1 MLALTENATEAIEGI
16 LASPAVAD
24 EGGVRIEAPTSG
36 DGGAPDDGHLNLAV
50 VEAPAAGD
58 HVIDEAGARV
68 FLDQPVVDYL
78 DDKVL
83 DARVEEQR
91 VSFVLGEQGQ

>member
-1 MLALTENATEAIEGI
+1 
-16 LASPAVAD
+16 
-24 EGGVRIEAPTSG
+24 
-36 DGGAPDDGHLNLAV
+36 V

-68 FLDQPVVDYL
+68 FLDEPVVDYL
-78 DDKVL
+78 DDNVL